1 MSPFARF
8 VRYARP
14 HRLTI
19 ILASVCTALS
29 TIFDLLP
36 DILIGVAV
44 DVVSKQHN
52 SLLAGFGF
60 SDVKMQLLILGGAA
74 CIIWALE
81 AVFEYLYA
89 YLWRNLA
96 QTLQHELRLK
106 AFAHVQKLGMAYY
119 EDAATG
125 NLLSVLNDD
134 INQLER
140 FLDVG
145 IYKFIYLAT
154 TTVAIGAIFFYLAP
168 TIALFAFL
176 PMPVIVFIIVY
187 FKRQLAP
194 RYTEVRVRV
203 AQLAT
208 RIANTIMGIATI
220 KSYTGEKHEL
230 DKLRIDSATYKD
242 SNRAAIVISAAFTP
256 VVRMVIVI
264 AFVSTVILG
273 GWQVIGGV
281 LDIGAYSVLVF
292 QTQRLLW
299 PVTDLSEM
307 IDLFERAMASVKRIF
322 DLLDTPIETVDGEH
336 ALVTETV
343 KGSIKFN
350 EVSFAYNQDVNV
362 FNKLS
367 FTIEPGSTIAFVG
380 PTGSGKSTL
389 VKLLLRFYDPLSGS
403 ITLDNTDIKTV
414 HMHDLRKAIG
424 LVSQDVFLFHG
435 TVRENIAYGTFD
447 ASFDEIVHAAQIAQ
461 AHDFIMQ
468 MPQGYN
474 TVIGERGQKLSGGQ
488 RQRLSIARAVLKNSP
503 IFIFDE
509 ATSAVDNETE
519 AAIQRSLD
527 MIMSTHTVIIIAH
540 RLSTICNVDTIF
552 VLGNGTIIESGT
564 HDQLLVKGG
573 MYSALW
579 RVQTGIGVR
588 QDNANV
594 TAPISQHSPYQISQ

>member
-1 MSPFARF
+1 MPPFARF

-19 ILASVCTALS
+19 ITASICTALS

-44 DVVSKQHN
+44 DVVSRQEN
-52 SLLAGFGF
+52 SLLSRFGII
-60 SDVKMQLLILGGAA
+60 DVKVQLLMLGGAA

-81 AVFEYLYA
+81 AIFEYLYA

-106 AFAHVQKLGMAYY
+106 AFEHVQKLGMAYY

-154 TTVAIGAIFFYLAP
+154 TTLAIGSIFFYLAP
-168 TIALFAFL
+168 KIALFAFI
-176 PMPVIVFIIVY
+176 PVPIIIFMIFY

-194 RYTEVRVRV
+194 RYADVRKRV

-242 SNRAAIVISAAFTP
+242 ANRSAIVISAAFTP
-256 VVRMVIVI
+256 AVRMVIVV

-273 GWQVIGGV
+273 GWQVIGGL

-299 PVTDLSEM
+299 PVTDLSEL
-307 IDLFERAMASVKRIF
+307 IDLFERAMASVQRIF

-336 ALVTETV
+336 SLAMETV
-343 KGSIKFN
+343 KGNIQFN
-350 EVSFAYNQDVNV
+350 EVSFAYPQGAQV

-367 FTIEPGSTIAFVG
+367 FAIEPGSTIAFVG

-389 VKLLLRFYDPLSGS
+389 VKLLLRFYDPKSGS
-403 ITLDNTDIKTV
+403 ITLDGTDIKTV
-414 HMHDLRKAIG
+414 HMHDLRKAIS

-447 ASFDEIVHAAQIAQ
+447 APLDEIVNAAQIAQ
-461 AHDFIMQ
+461 AHEFIMQ
-468 MPQGYN
+468 MPQGYD

-488 RQRLSIARAVLKNSP
+488 RQRLSIARAILKNSP

-527 MIMSTHTVIIIAH
+527 MIMTKHTVIIIAH

-552 VLGNGTIIESGT
+552 VLGNGAILESGT
-564 HDQLLVKGG
+564 HEQLLEKGG
-573 MYSALW
+573 MYNALW
-579 RVQTGIGVR
+579 QVQTGAGIHMHKQLPV
-588 QDNANV
+588 
-594 TAPISQHSPYQISQ
+594 ISPQLDLQS